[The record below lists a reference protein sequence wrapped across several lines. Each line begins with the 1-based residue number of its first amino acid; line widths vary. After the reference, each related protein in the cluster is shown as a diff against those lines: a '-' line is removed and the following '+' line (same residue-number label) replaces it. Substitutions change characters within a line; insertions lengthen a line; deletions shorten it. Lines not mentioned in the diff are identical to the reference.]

1 MNFPNFWWVCQGKSY
16 IEEKGLKYLRA
27 PKRMESGATPYFW
40 RNMEKVNKNDII
52 FNYANGFVQAVSI
65 ARNNGYDYFE
75 ENDKEWAKNS
85 TRVDMDHY
93 PIDKINISR
102 LKARM
107 DSIKAVFGEIQGPFD
122 VNGDVKQG
130 YLFEFTFDAAKIVR
144 EIYGKPFPEPIEKYF
159 NISETAE
166 RPDNRI
172 TSLLRS
178 KKQIILYGPPG
189 TGKTYDTKKI
199 ALDIIES
206 E

>member
-1 MNFPNFWWVCQGKSY
+1 MK
-16 IEEKGLKYLRA
+16 
-27 PKRMESGATPYFW
+27 SGATPYFW
-40 RNMEKVNKNDII
+40 RNMEKVKKNDII

-65 ARNNGYDYFE
+65 ARTNGYDYFE

-85 TRVDMDHY
+85 TRIDMNHY
-93 PIDKINISR
+93 PIDKIEISR

-107 DSIKAVFGEIQGPFD
+107 DSIRAALGEILGPFD

-159 NISETAE
+159 GIVDEPEDKPEPPSVNQLKY
-166 RPDNRI
+166 
-172 TSLLRS
+172 LLCK

-189 TGKTYDTKKI
+189 TGKTYNTKKI
-199 ALDIIES
+199 ALDIIKGE
-206 E
+206 